1 MNIADISVKAKEAGM
16 SYGEYL
22 SQMGA
27 ELAPIEKPKPNTKE
41 CPFCGKRFVPL
52 RGSRKYCSE
61 ECRTGAGYARS
72 VSKKKEIV
80 ADMPKKCENLSD
92 LLSVIEGGELPDR
105 KKLISILTAA
115 VEEKKNTPADAVSP
129 QQPQVTRHSILAT
142 ADSTVNGARAEVY
155 GGPEDSFKLIAS
167 FWEPYIAAKCVG
179 QGVNVCINPEDVAV
193 LMSLMKVARL
203 AASPNHEDSWVD
215 LAGYAACG
223 AELAC
228 RGGAV

>member
-16 SYGEYL
+16 SYGEYVN
-22 SQMGA
+22 QMGA

-41 CPFCGKRFVPL
+41 CPVCGKRFTPL
-52 RGSRKYCSE
+52 RGNRKYCSE
-61 ECRTGAGYARS
+61 ECRIGAGYARS

-92 LLSVIEGGELPDR
+92 VLSVIEGGELPDR
-105 KKLISILTAA
+105 KKLISILTAE
-115 VEEKKNTPADAVSP
+115 VEAKKNAVCANAP
-129 QQPQVTRHSILAT
+129 EEPKVTRHSILAT

-179 QGVNVCINPEDVAV
+179 QDVSVCINPEDVAV

>member
-1 MNIADISVKAKEAGM
+1 MTVTEISIKAKEAGM
-16 SYGEYL
+16 SYGEYVN
-22 SQMGA
+22 QMGA
-27 ELAPIEKPKPNTKE
+27 NSAPIEKPKPNTKE
-41 CPFCGKRFVPL
+41 CPVCGERFAPL
-52 RGSRKYCSE
+52 RGNRKYCSE
-61 ECRTGAGYARS
+61 ECRIGAGYARS
-72 VSKKKEIV
+72 TSKKKEIV

-92 LLSVIEGGELPDR
+92 LLSVIENGELPDR
-105 KKLISILTAA
+105 KKLISILTAE
-115 VEEKKNTPADAVSP
+115 VEAKKNAVCAGAP
-129 QQPQVTRHSILAT
+129 EEPKVTRHSILAT
-142 ADSTVNGARAEVY
+142 ADSTVNGARADVY

-179 QGVNVCINPEDVAV
+179 QDADVRINPEDVAV

-203 AASPNHEDSWVD
+203 TASPNHEDSWVD

>member
-1 MNIADISVKAKEAGM
+1 MITVRPGVYKHHSGKMYRVRCVAKHTETSEM
-16 SYGEYL
+16 LVIYQLLYG
-22 SQMGA
+22 
-27 ELAPIEKPKPNTKE
+27 
-41 CPFCGKRFVPL
+41 GKFVTT
-52 RGSRKYCSE
+52 RGNKKYCSE
-61 ECRTGAGYARS
+61 ECRIGAGCAS
-72 VSKKKEIV
+72 TKAKKKESDT
-80 ADMPKKCENLSD
+80 DMPKKCENLSD
-92 LLSVIEGGELPDR
+92 LLSVIKNGELPDR
-105 KKLISILTAA
+105 KKLSSILTAE
-115 VEEKKNTPADAVSP
+115 VEAKKKTICAGAPEEPKVS
-129 QQPQVTRHSILAT
+129 RHSILAT

-179 QGVNVCINPEDVAV
+179 QDTDVCINPEDVAV

>member
-1 MNIADISVKAKEAGM
+1 M
-16 SYGEYL
+16 SYGEYVN
-22 SQMGA
+22 QMGA
-27 ELAPIEKPKPNTKE
+27 DLAPIKEPKPQNPNTKE
-41 CPFCGKRFVPL
+41 CPVCGCKFVTT
-52 RGSRKYCSE
+52 RGNKKYCSE
-61 ECRTGAGYARS
+61 ECRIGAGCAAAKAK
-72 VSKKKEIV
+72 KKKESDTV
-80 ADMPKKCENLSD
+80 MPKKCENLSD
-92 LLSVIEGGELPDR
+92 LLSVIENGELPDR
-105 KKLISILTAA
+105 KKLISILTAEVEAKKTA
-115 VEEKKNTPADAVSP
+115 VCAGASEELK
-129 QQPQVTRHSILAT
+129 VTRHSILAA
-142 ADSTVNGARAEVY
+142 ADSTANGARAEVY

-179 QGVNVCINPEDVAV
+179 QDVNVCVSPEDVAV

>member
-1 MNIADISVKAKEAGM
+1 
-16 SYGEYL
+16 
-22 SQMGA
+22 
-27 ELAPIEKPKPNTKE
+27 
-41 CPFCGKRFVPL
+41 
-52 RGSRKYCSE
+52 
-61 ECRTGAGYARS
+61 
-72 VSKKKEIV
+72 
-80 ADMPKKCENLSD
+80 MPKKCENLSD
-92 LLSVIEGGELPDR
+92 LLSAIENGELLDR
-105 KKLISILTAA
+105 KKLISILTAE
-115 VEEKKNTPADAVSP
+115 VEAKKNAVCVGAP
-129 QQPQVTRHSILAT
+129 KEPKVTRHSILAT
-142 ADSTVNGARAEVY
+142 ADSTINGARAEVY

-179 QGVNVCINPEDVAV
+179 PDVSVCINPEDVAV